1 MNKKIKISSIII
13 FALLITIIC
22 YLTITVENQEQV
34 EIQSI
39 LLEGAK
45 HIDNTEYLKYAKL
58 DDRTQYSFLSLNIIR
73 DRLIKHPY
81 INNVNIKINSN
92 GVVNIVLKEK
102 LFVAILL
109 NDTKKYFLTSNF
121 EMVPLFQVT
130 KESNYP
136 LLMNVRNVNK
146 AKPFSYLNKNKDVK
160 VCYKMIMAMKTS
172 ENDLLNKL
180 SEINLRNG
188 GDIIL
193 TMSNLD
199 YPLIIGRTQ
208 EVNKVIS
215 LSKIWQHISNKKISN
230 VIEYLDLR
238 FADNIYIGTKEPI
251 NNEES

>member
-1 MNKKIKISSIII
+1 MNNKLKISSIII
-13 FALLITIIC
+13 FVLLITIIL
-22 YLTITVENQEQV
+22 YLTITVENQDQL
-34 EIQSI
+34 EIKTIS
-39 LLEGAK
+39 LDGAK
-45 HIDNTEYLKYAKL
+45 HLDNTEYLKYAKL
-58 DDRTQYSFLSLNIIR
+58 DDASQYSFLNLNIIR

-81 INNVNIKINSN
+81 ISKVDIKINSN
-92 GVVNIVLKEK
+92 GVINISVKEK
-102 LFVAILL
+102 SFVAILL

-130 KESNYP
+130 KETNYP

-146 AKPFSYLNKNKDVK
+146 VKPFSYLNKNTDIK
-160 VCYKMIMAMKTS
+160 VCYKMILAMKTS

-199 YPLIIGRTQ
+199 YPVIIGRSQ
-208 EVNKVIS
+208 EINKVIS
-215 LSKIWQHISNKKISN
+215 LGKIWQHISNKKISN

-238 FADNIYIGTKEPI
+238 FADNKIIPI
-251 NNEES
+251 KIIRQIL